1 MNRALFPENE
11 KGRFYTQFN
20 LDGPMR
26 GDYKSRMEGYATARQ
41 HGYAWLSETEGL
53 ESPMRATKS
62 RAQTPLYR

>member
-26 GDYKSRMEGYATARQ
+26 GDYKSRMEGYAIARQ

-53 ESPMRATKS
+53 ESPM
-62 RAQTPLYR
+62 